1 MRIWLDTADATY
13 LIVRADGWD
22 SHRMSIIY
30 QRCSVCPDD
39 VALSAGVFII
49 ANQNELTLSD
59 SDSDSAGSIERG
71 VRTDGLALLT
81 EYTLAR

>member
-39 VALSAGVFII
+39 VALSAGVFIT
-49 ANQNELTLSD
+49 ANQNEPTL